1 MSLPFRSESQGTISI
16 NSFSCLLNIVT
27 WDRGVGRRTP
37 FIRKKGIVTRILSQ
51 SFLSFFLNNHFF
63 FSFSY
68 IL

>member
-1 MSLPFRSESQGTISI
+1 M
-16 NSFSCLLNIVT
+16 LNIVT

-51 SFLSFFLNNHFF
+51 SFLSFFLKNHFF